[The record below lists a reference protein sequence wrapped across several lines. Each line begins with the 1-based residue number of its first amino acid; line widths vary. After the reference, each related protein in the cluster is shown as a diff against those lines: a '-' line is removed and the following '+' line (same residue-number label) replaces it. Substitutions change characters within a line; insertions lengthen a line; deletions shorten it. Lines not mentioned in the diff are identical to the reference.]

1 MYRRARKQLI
11 QFKKSAK
18 PKVNKK
24 RQKKENKEYYIEK
37 KTELTNKLML
47 LIYLINCAIS
57 FTIKVFSFM
66 FYLA

>member
-37 KTELTNKLML
+37 KNRINK
-47 LIYLINCAIS
+47 
-57 FTIKVFSFM
+57 
-66 FYLA
+66 